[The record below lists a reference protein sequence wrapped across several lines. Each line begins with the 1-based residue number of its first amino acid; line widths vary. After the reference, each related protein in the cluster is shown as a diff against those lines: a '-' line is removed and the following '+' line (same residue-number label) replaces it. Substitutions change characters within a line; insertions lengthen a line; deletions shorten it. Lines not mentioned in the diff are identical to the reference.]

1 MKPTVPII
9 TSVRLPLPGSMRA
22 SGGRAK
28 AGERKLR
35 KQRCFD
41 EAAIMLAGWK
51 GKVSDQVDHELRVE
65 VHMPLRNDKG
75 YRLKVDPHNHM
86 PALIDAVAKGLGID
100 DKAFLHTVCEGVHDK
115 DEHAMVSVG
124 KII

>member
-1 MKPTVPII
+1 MRPTIPVI
-9 TSVRLPLPGSMRA
+9 TGVRLPLPGSMRA

-28 AGERKLR
+28 AADRKLR

-51 GKVSDQVDHELRVE
+51 GKVSDQVDHEMHAE
-65 VHMPLRNDKG
+65 IHMPLRNAAGK
-75 YRLKVDPHNHM
+75 RLKVDPHNHM

-100 DKAFLHTVCEGVHDK
+100 DKAFLHTVCKGVD
-115 DEHAMVSVG
+115 DTEEYAVVSVG
-124 KII
+124 RII